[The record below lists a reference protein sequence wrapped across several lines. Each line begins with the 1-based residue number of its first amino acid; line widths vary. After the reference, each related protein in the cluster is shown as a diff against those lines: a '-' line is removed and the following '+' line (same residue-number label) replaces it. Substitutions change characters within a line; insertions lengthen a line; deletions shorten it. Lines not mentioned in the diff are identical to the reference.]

1 MYLKNAPVYFVRD
14 GVRRPVYHSVRAN
27 ELIARGWRKEDAVE
41 APKPEAEAI
50 KEESTPYVQPSTE
63 PSVEPSV
70 EPSTELSVEP
80 NAEAPSAP
88 EPSEEEED
96 IHSMKKSELI
106 QYAEL
111 HGIEVDSHD
120 LKSVILETICQVE
133 HG

>member
-14 GVRRPVYHSVRAN
+14 GVRRPVYHSTRAD
-27 ELIARGWRKEDAVE
+27 ELIARGWRREDVAVE
-41 APKPEAEAI
+41 APKPEVEAI
-50 KEESTPYVQPSTE
+50 KEEFTF
-63 PSVEPSV
+63 SVEPSV
-70 EPSTELSVEP
+70 EHSTEVSVEP
-80 NAEAPSAP
+80 KTEVPSAP

>member
-14 GVRRPVYHSVRAN
+14 GVRRPVYHSVTAD
-27 ELIARGWRKEDAVE
+27 ELITRGWRKEDATVE
-41 APKPEAEAI
+41 APKPEVEVI
-50 KEESTPYVQPSTE
+50 KEEFTLSI
-63 PSVEPSV
+63 EPSV
-70 EPSTELSVEP
+70 EPSTEP
-80 NAEAPSAP
+80 KTEAPSAP

>member
-50 KEESTPYVQPSTE
+50 KEESTSYVQPSA
-63 PSVEPSV
+63 EPSV
-70 EPSTELSVEP
+70 EPSTEP
-80 NAEAPSAP
+80 KTEAPSAP